1 MTITKEQLNLLMK
14 LANLKVEGE
23 ALNEFQQELSRIL
36 DLMDELQQVNTEDLL
51 PLTNPRDDKQRLR
64 RDEVT
69 ETNQRARW
77 QQNAPETEAG
87 LYLVPRVVD

>member
-64 RDEVT
+64 KDEVT

>member
-1 MTITKEQLNLLMK
+1 MR

-36 DLMDELQQVNTEDLL
+36 DLMDELQQVDTKDVL

-64 RDEVT
+64 KDEVI
-69 ETNQRARW
+69 ETNQHTKW

-87 LYLVPRVVD
+87 LYQVPRVVD